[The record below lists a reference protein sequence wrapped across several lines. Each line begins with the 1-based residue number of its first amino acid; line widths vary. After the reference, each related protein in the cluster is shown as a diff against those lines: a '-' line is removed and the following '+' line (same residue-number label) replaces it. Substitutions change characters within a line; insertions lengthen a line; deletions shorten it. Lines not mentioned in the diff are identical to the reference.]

1 MRLQPTRIKTVVSRT
16 CRGRT
21 HAFSSILAD
30 PTSDLVKHVR
40 KQDALRSPAAR
51 KERRTSLLLGA
62 SLMFAISLCEP
73 LYRAFNG
80 PLLAVRMLWCASL
93 VVIALALPRASMRL
107 YGFLL
112 PLAGVSTCW
121 LFSTTVWLNGGVAS
135 PDFQYIMLLPLGLMV
150 VFQDEVVAC
159 SAAVIANMSAVAV
172 LSWLGDA
179 PVSVIADSL
188 AVDAAIGV
196 LAVFG
201 TFSFRRV
208 RLAELA
214 TQDARTEA
222 IEQLA
227 LSERRRA
234 QAERLAS
241 LGQLAAGVAHEINNP
256 LYSVSAN
263 VEVLASEDGLSCP
276 GMSADE
282 LRSLVGDLQAGV
294 GRIAQIVKDLKDF
307 SSGGSEKLQPCHVD
321 EVIGDALRLA
331 SFKLGKSV
339 EVRRS
344 CDVDLPAVT
353 VNRRKLSQVLLNLLV
368 NSAEAM
374 DDARTEKRWVL
385 VAAERI
391 GDSVQIAVQDNG
403 PGISAE
409 VAARLFEP
417 FVTSKPIGKG
427 TGLGLALS
435 REYVV
440 SFGGRLELQPTGAG
454 ARFSILLPASSAAS

>member
-1 MRLQPTRIKTVVSRT
+1 LAEPIRAVA
-16 CRGRT
+16 
-21 HAFSSILAD
+21 HSS
-30 PTSDLVKHVR
+30 
-40 KQDALRSPAAR
+40 KQEALRSPAAR

-62 SLMFAISLCEP
+62 SLMFAISVCEP
-73 LYRAFNG
+73 LYRPFNG
-80 PLLAVRMLWCASL
+80 PLLAVRMVWCASL
-93 VVIALALPRASMRL
+93 VAIGLALPRATSRT

-121 LFSTTVWLNGGVAS
+121 LFTTTVWLSGGTAS
-135 PDFQYIMLLPLGLMV
+135 PDFQYIMLFPLALMV
-150 VFQDEVVAC
+150 IFQDEVVAC
-159 SAAVIANMSAVAV
+159 AATVGANIAAVAV
-172 LSWLGDA
+172 LSWLCDA
-179 PVSVIADSL
+179 PVAVIADSL
-188 AVDAAIGV
+188 AVIASIGIFAV
-196 LAVFG
+196 LG

-214 TQDARTEA
+214 TQEARTETL
-222 IEQLA
+222 EQLA

-263 VEVLASEDGLSCP
+263 VELLAGENGLYCP
-276 GMSADE
+276 GMSGDE
-282 LRSLVGDLQAGV
+282 MRSLLADLQSGI
-294 GRIAQIVKDLKDF
+294 GRIAQIVKDLKEF
-307 SSGGSEKLQPCHVD
+307 SSGGAEKLQPCHVE

-331 SFKLGKSV
+331 SFKLGKAI

-344 CDVDLPAVT
+344 CELDLPAVT

-374 DDARTEKRWVL
+374 DDARTVKPWVL
-385 VAAERI
+385 VAAERV
-391 GDSVQIAVQDNG
+391 GDSIEIAVQDNG

-409 VAARLFEP
+409 VASRLFEP

-440 SFGGRLELQPTGAG
+440 SFGGSLELQPTGAG
-454 ARFSILLPASSAAS
+454 ARFSILLPASAEAS

>member
-1 MRLQPTRIKTVVSRT
+1 
-16 CRGRT
+16 
-21 HAFSSILAD
+21 
-30 PTSDLVKHVR
+30 VKHLT
-40 KQDALRSPAAR
+40 KQAALRSTAAR

-62 SLMFAISLCEP
+62 SLMFAVSVCEP
-73 LYRAFNG
+73 LYRPFDG
-80 PLLAVRMLWCASL
+80 PLLAVRMLWCALL
-93 VVIALALPRASMRL
+93 VAIAVVLPRASTRL

-135 PDFQYIMLLPLGLMV
+135 PDFQYIMLLPLCLMV
-150 VFQDEVVAC
+150 VFQDEVIAC
-159 SAAVIANMSAVAV
+159 STAVIANILAVAV

-179 PVSVIADSL
+179 PVSVTADSL
-188 AVDAAIGV
+188 AVDAAIGI

-214 TQDARTEA
+214 TQQARAEA
-222 IEQLA
+222 LEQLA

-263 VEVLASEDGLSCP
+263 VEVLASEEGLSCP

-282 LRSLVGDLQAGV
+282 IRSLIDDLQAGTR
-294 GRIAQIVKDLKDF
+294 RIAQIVKDLKDF

-331 SFKLGKSV
+331 SFKLGKAV

-344 CDVDLPAVT
+344 SDFDLPAVT

-374 DDARTEKRWVL
+374 DDAHTEKPWVL
-385 VAAERI
+385 VAAERV

-403 PGISAE
+403 PGICAE